1 MDNKLTFS
9 QHTNSTVV
17 KANQVVGMIR
27 RSFKYMDKY
36 ILCNFFTSR
45 VRPIL
50 ECGNVIWN
58 PRLIRDIDA
67 VGRVQR
73 RATKTVP
80 GISTMSYSDRLRTL
94 RLPSLVYR
102 RARGDMIETYKFLHN
117 VYDLNNEWLRRDPS
131 TRTRGHSLKLEKRR
145 CQNTMRQHC
154 FSNRVINNWNSL
166 PESIISAP
174 TVNSFKSKLD
184 QHWYNHIYST
194 APIQ

>member
-1 MDNKLTFS
+1 M
-9 QHTNSTVV
+9 Q
-17 KANQVVGMIR
+17 I
-27 RSFKYMDKY
+27 
-36 ILCNFFTSR
+36 FTSR

-50 ECGNVIWN
+50 EYGNVIWN
-58 PRLIRDIDA
+58 PGLIRDIDA
-67 VGRVQR
+67 IERVQR
-73 RATKTVP
+73 RATKTVR
-80 GISTMSYSDRLRTL
+80 GISTMSYPDRLRTL

-102 RARGDMIETYKFLHN
+102 RERGDMIETYKFLHH

-145 CQNTMRQHC
+145 CQTTMRQHC

-174 TVNSFKSKLD
+174 TINSFKSKLD

>member
-1 MDNKLTFS
+1 
-9 QHTNSTVV
+9 
-17 KANQVVGMIR
+17 
-27 RSFKYMDKY
+27 MDKE
-36 ILCNFFTSR
+36 ICVRLFTSR

-50 ECGNVIWN
+50 EYGNVIWIWN

-67 VGRVQR
+67 VERVQR
-73 RATKTVP
+73 RATIRTKTVP

-102 RARGDMIETYKFLHN
+102 RARGDMIEAYKFLHY
-117 VYDLNNEWLRRDPS
+117 VNEWLRRDPS

-145 CQNTMRQHC
+145 CQTTMRQHC

-184 QHWYNHIYST
+184 QHWWYST
-194 APIQ
+194 APIR